1 MANLKLSSYD
11 FIQNSFCPLIATFCS
26 PKVDQTCRKNNLS
39 FTELVQPFCKIGSEA
54 YVQDS
59 TGSSITVKNLRLNLI
74 DVHSQP
80 PQPTKARKLLND
92 SVSLVTNE
100 RLTTCEIGS
109 LLLEVPTAF
118 PWFESWRETFLQVQF
133 PSDHE
138 FLKHYLGCI
147 LVVSSK
153 ESNPSETL
161 ARMEEDLAKMQNLPP
176 NTLPKW
182 FSPTNILRYYVLLHD
197 SSDTHQKVSETVF
210 EGMCT
215 TYGAKN
221 CFLLRINSQPPTPL
235 DNELTDPWIP
245 YINKNI
251 SSQDNVNDNELDNHI
266 SSSTGSLETGQEADE
281 HPVILHP
288 LSPVSETQNIIMNSN
303 SYDKN
308 LADGGVNNNLPRVQ
322 HGACLTTGDL
332 DQIRQM
338 INEFCVNALLPHIE
352 VHIAQLSFIISN
364 KKGVSRSLLS
374 ATKRWFGSNKPG
386 THTNALPPTSVMYSA
401 DSPEIQQRRLG
412 DLYMMVQAYP
422 QAYSAYHSAK
432 RDFHADGAWLHYAGA
447 LEMASLA
454 LLMQP
459 GDQAI
464 RKAHDYADESIH
476 TYQNSCRMPQFA
488 TRATLFSVECLRARG
503 MHGEAAKQLI
513 RMTCEDS
520 DLRSALL
527 LEQAA
532 HCFLQATRPCMPRKY
547 AFHLVLAGHRFS
559 KAGQKRHAL
568 RCYRQAHQVYEGK
581 NWSLAEDHIHFTI
594 GRMAAGLKRGQEAA
608 EAYARLLP
616 RASRQG
622 AAQQASFLNEYLIT
636 QQEVSIETGEIPV
649 LPLPVIDG
657 NSIQVLLDS
666 APQPVSSPNA
676 IPASGLSFQ
685 LTQEENTRWC
695 KLEEQA
701 VNVAFEGQAFV
712 FKPTIELLNN
722 TTNNANPVSAY
733 VNEEISVSVC
743 MENPLHIALALR
755 KVRLLWSLIP
765 ADGGLCQ
772 DNQPQPGV
780 AVPAHAQLAA
790 CSQALDL
797 LTIEPDSAKNVILKV
812 TPKRTGELK
821 ITGVGYS
828 VVSGVEGGGAGG
840 AVVAG
845 RQHLVVPPRMHVRTP
860 NDLRGLQAAVD
871 SRLTLNI
878 VDSLPHL
885 GVTLEGLRS
894 DVVCGEVYAV
904 QVELTNCGCQPI
916 SRILVAS
923 SAPHLV
929 SIGTKCWP
937 SGQVCSVPLASPLA
951 PGQRVSERMLLR
963 APDARGQANLHLLF
977 YYESAPQQR
986 SRPRYRLV
994 RHCWPLTVYES
1005 LHISALATRSCSSS
1019 HTSETMNIRLSV
1031 ENNNQVHDPLLIQV
1045 SLQQVSLFSHKWKM
1059 CSNTHCPKES
1069 TIDAQET
1076 VHLLLQACKKLSES
1090 GKPELSSVTLNT
1102 ESKTSPCLD
1111 FIDRG
1116 TDEETSAGPENDLTL
1131 QSTLVLIWKGS
1142 ITENGGSKR
1151 VVEGQHHLRLSRLDE
1166 SVSWPPDNCPPVQVG
1181 SDALCLFGPPEAR
1194 PQSQL
1199 FKQRLLTFRLNHPT
1213 TVSHDFKLNRICIVP
1228 VKVEARNCCDNT
1240 LAVKFEAKG
1249 PLVSSHKGQLYSPRP
1264 ASCFQWV
1271 GQTAA
1276 SVELEGRARY
1286 DLSLAVVL
1294 TAPGAYDLGAH
1305 LTVSVAISHLSAE
1318 LVPQTWRPE
1327 AILIVNT

>member
-1 MANLKLSSYD
+1 MANLKLSSHD

-59 TGSSITVKNLRLNLI
+59 NGSSITVKNLRLNLI

-80 PQPTKARKLLND
+80 PQPTKARKLLNE

-100 RLTTCEIGS
+100 RLTTCEIGTH
-109 LLLEVPTAF
+109 LLEVPSAF

-153 ESNPSETL
+153 ENNPAESL
-161 ARMEEDLAKMQNLPP
+161 ARMEEDLGKMQNLAP

-197 SSDTHQKVSETVF
+197 SLDTDQKVSESVF

-215 TYGAKN
+215 TYGPKN

-251 SSQDNVNDNELDNHI
+251 SPQDNVNDNDVDNHI

-322 HGACLTTGDL
+322 HGACLTTSDL

-386 THTNALPPTSVMYSA
+386 TQTNALPPTSVMYSS

-412 DLYMMVQAYP
+412 DLYFMLHAYP
-422 QAYSAYHSAK
+422 QAYTAYHSAK

-447 LEMASLA
+447 LEMAALSLF
-454 LLMQP
+454 MQP
-459 GDQAI
+459 GDTV
-464 RKAHDYADESIH
+464 RKAHDYADESIT
-476 TYQNSCRMPQFA
+476 TYLNSCRMPQFA
-488 TRATLFSVECLRARG
+488 TRATLFSVESLRARG
-503 MHGEAAKQLI
+503 LHGEAAKQLI

-532 HCFLQATRPCMPRKY
+532 HCFLAAHRPVMPRKY

-559 KAGQKRHAL
+559 KAGQKRHSL

-622 AAQQASFLNEYLIT
+622 ASQQASFLKEYLIT

-657 NSIQVLLDS
+657 SSIQVLLDS
-666 APQPVSSPNA
+666 AQPPVSSVNA
-676 IPASGLSFQ
+676 IPASGLSFE

-712 FKPTIELLNN
+712 FKPTVELLNN
-722 TTNNANPVSAY
+722 TTNNLNPVTAY
-733 VNEEISVSVC
+733 VNEEISVSVT
-743 MENPLHIALALR
+743 MQNPLHISLPLR
-755 KVRLLWSLIP
+755 NVRLLWSLIP
-765 ADGGLCQ
+765 VDGGLCQ
-772 DNQPQPGV
+772 DNQPGV
-780 AVPAHAQLAA
+780 AIPAQTQLAA
-790 CSQALDL
+790 CSDALEL
-797 LTIEPDSAKNVILKV
+797 LTIEPDSSKNVILKL
-812 TPKRTGELK
+812 TPKRVGELK
-821 ITGVGYS
+821 ITGLGYS
-828 VVSGVEGGGAGG
+828 LVSEGAG
-840 AVVAG
+840 AVTG
-845 RQHLVVPPRMHVRTP
+845 RQHLVVPPRPRQRAAKDHRA
-860 NDLRGLQAAVD
+860 LEAAVD
-871 SRLTLNI
+871 NRLTLNI
-878 VDSLPHL
+878 IDSLPHL
-885 GVTLEGLRS
+885 GVTFEGLRS
-894 DVVCGEVYAV
+894 ELVCGELYTVG
-904 QVELTNCGCQPI
+904 VELTNCGSRPI
-916 SRILVAS
+916 SRVLVAS
-923 SAPHLV
+923 STPHLV
-929 SIGTKCWP
+929 SIGHK
-937 SGQVCSVPLASPLA
+937 SANGVCSLPLAEPLA
-951 PGQRVSERMLLR
+951 PGHSSSMRMLLR
-963 APDARGQANLHLLF
+963 APEFKGSSALHLLF
-977 YYESAPQQR
+977 YYESSPQER

-994 RHCWPLTVYES
+994 RHSWPLTVYES

-1019 HTSETMNIRLSV
+1019 HTSETLNIRLSV
-1031 ENNNQVHDPLLIQV
+1031 ENNNQIHDPLLIQV
-1045 SLQQVSLFSHKWKM
+1045 SLQKVSLFSHKWKM
-1059 CSNTHCPKES
+1059 CPIHTALKVKS

-1090 GKPELSSVTLNT
+1090 GKPELSSVTLDA
-1102 ESKTSPCLD
+1102 ESKTSPCID
-1111 FIDRG
+1111 FIGRR
-1116 TDEETSAGPENDLTL
+1116 TDEETSTGPENDLTL
-1131 QSTLVLIWKGS
+1131 QSTLVLMWKGS
-1142 ITENGGSKR
+1142 ITENGGCKR
-1151 VVEGQHHLRLSRLDE
+1151 VVEGQHHIRLSKLDE
-1166 SVSWPPDNCPPVQVG
+1166 SVSWPPDNVSPSQGVAIAA
-1181 SDALCLFGPPEAR
+1181 SDALCLFAAPEEAV
-1194 PQSQL
+1194 QSQL

-1213 TVSHDFKLNRICIVP
+1213 TVCHDFKLNRICIVP
-1228 VKVEARNCCDNT
+1228 VKVEARNCCDNP

-1249 PLVSSHKGQLYSPRP
+1249 PLVSSHKSQLYSPRP
-1264 ASCFQWV
+1264 ASSFHWV
-1271 GQTAA
+1271 GQTTAA
-1276 SVELEGRARY
+1276 VELQRRARY
-1286 DLSLAVVL
+1286 ELSLAVVL

-1305 LTVSVAISHLSAE
+1305 LTVSVSLSQTSSE
-1318 LVPQTWRPE
+1318 FVPQTWRPE
-1327 AILIVNT
+1327 AILIVKT